1 MSESMTVHVD
11 PSLGRLP
18 AAVSPSQVSTF
29 EQCGLKYW
37 FVQVRGWREPPSQA
51 TAVGTLV
58 HDSFEDLY
66 RLPGPERTPDTAQ
79 ELLRKR
85 ANLMREDPQFEPLLG
100 NKAAAAHARTAV
112 EGLYDLEDPITL
124 VIDPEGLERV
134 LIADVSGVPFSGR
147 LDRMTSDGV
156 VRITDYKTTPRHQSP
171 AKLPSALR
179 QLLLY
184 AAAVEAAGGPAV
196 EEVELLYPAV
206 PQRVRR
212 PVYPAALNRAID
224 EFVAMRESTIHSAL
238 TGNWNAVTGPLC
250 NYCPFQRWCPAQTS
264 DAPAL
269 TSPGS
274 EEGLIAKFGIG
285 RVAQADADAAAGAV
299 GAGAVSVEPIN
310 IEVLTLE
317 SVTDELEADL

>member
-1 MSESMTVHVD
+1 MTLKSDMAAASISMTVHVD
-11 PSLGRLP
+11 PTRGRLP

-66 RLPGPERTPDTAQ
+66 RLPAPERTLDTAQ
-79 ELLRKR
+79 ELLRQR
-85 ANLMREDPQFEPLLG
+85 ANSMREDPQYAPLLG
-100 NKAAAAHARTAV
+100 TQSAAAHARLSV
-112 EGLYDLEDPITL
+112 EGLYKLESPTEL
-124 VIDPEGLERV
+124 QIDPTGLERV
-134 LIADVSGVPFSGR
+134 LIADVNGVPFSGR
-147 LDRMTSDGV
+147 LDRLTSAGV
-156 VRITDYKTTPRHQSP
+156 VRITDYKTTPRAQGPS
-171 AKLPSALR
+171 KLPGALR

-184 AAAVEAAGGPAV
+184 VAAVYADDGTVV

-212 PVYPAALNRAID
+212 PVYPAAVQRAVD
-224 EFVAMRESTIHSAL
+224 QFVSMRESTIHSAL
-238 TGNWNAVTGPLC
+238 TGDWTATTGPLC
-250 NYCPFQRWCPAQTS
+250 NYCPFQRWCPAQTK

-274 EEGLIAKFGIG
+274 EEGLIAKFGPG
-285 RVAQADADAAAGAV
+285 RDAV
-299 GAGAVSVEPIN
+299 VEEVVEP
-310 IEVLTLE
+310 EALAAELTLDALADEVE
-317 SVTDELEADL
+317 S

>member
-1 MSESMTVHVD
+1 MSASITVHVD

-66 RLPGPERTPDTAQ
+66 RLPAPERSVDTAH
-79 ELLRKR
+79 ELLRLR
-85 ANLMREDPQFEPLLG
+85 AIAMREDPQYEPLLG
-100 NKAAAAHARTAV
+100 NQAAAAHARTAV
-112 EGLYDLEDPITL
+112 EGLYQLEDPQTL
-124 VIDPEGLERV
+124 VVDPAGLEQV

-156 VRITDYKTTPRHQSP
+156 VRISDYKTTPKQQSP
-171 AKLPSALR
+171 AKLPGALR

-184 AAAVEAAGGPAV
+184 AAAVQASGGPAV
-196 EEVELLYPAV
+196 DEVELLYPAV

-212 PVYPAALNRAID
+212 PVYPAALNRAVD

-238 TGNWNAVTGPLC
+238 TGDWNAVTGPLC
-250 NYCPFQRWCPAQTS
+250 NYCPFQRWCPAQTP

-274 EEGLIAKFGIG
+274 EEGLIAKFGPG
-285 RVAQADADAAAGAV
+285 RVPQPDQSAAAEPV
-299 GAGAVSVEPIN
+299 IDVELLTFDALADD
-310 IEVLTLE
+310 EVA
-317 SVTDELEADL
+317 EL

>member
-1 MSESMTVHVD
+1 LTVHVD

-29 EQCGLKYW
+29 EQCALKYW

-66 RLPGPERTPDTAQ
+66 RLEALERTLDTAQ
-79 ELLRKR
+79 ELLRRR
-85 ANLMREDPQFEPLLG
+85 ANLMREDPQYEPLLG
-100 NKAAAAHARTAV
+100 SQSAAAHARLSV
-112 EGLYDLEDPITL
+112 EGLYRLESPTEL
-124 VIDPEGLERV
+124 NIDSSGLERV
-134 LIADVSGVPFSGR
+134 LVAEVNGVPFSGR

-156 VRITDYKTTPRHQSP
+156 VRITDYKTTPRAQGP
-171 AKLPSALR
+171 AKLPAALR

-184 AAAVEAAGGPAV
+184 VAAVYADDNTVV

-212 PVYPAALNRAID
+212 PVYPAAVQRAVD
-224 EFVAMRESTIHSAL
+224 QFVTMRESTIHSAL
-238 TGNWNAVTGPLC
+238 TGDWVATTGPLC
-250 NYCPFQRWCPAQTS
+250 NYCPFQRWCPAQTK

-274 EEGLIAKFGIG
+274 EEGLIAKFGPG
-285 RVAQADADAAAGAV
+285 RLAEADAAASGDVDPAETL
-299 GAGAVSVEPIN
+299 AAELTFDALADEVE
-310 IEVLTLE
+310 
-317 SVTDELEADL
+317 A

>member
-1 MSESMTVHVD
+1 MSPSYTNQSLTVHVD
-11 PSLGRLP
+11 PSAGRLP

-29 EQCGLKYW
+29 QQCGLKYW

-66 RLPGPERTPDTAQ
+66 RLPAPERTPDTAQ
-79 ELLRKR
+79 ELLRNR

-100 NKAAAAHARTAV
+100 NKAAAAHARLSV
-112 EGLYDLEDPITL
+112 EGLYQLEEPTQL
-124 VIDPEGLERV
+124 QIDPEGLERV
-134 LIADVSGVPFSGR
+134 LMADVAGVPFSGR
-147 LDRMTSDGV
+147 LDRMTTDGV
-156 VRITDYKTTPRHQSP
+156 VRITDYKTTPRAQGPS
-171 AKLPSALR
+171 KLPNALR

-184 AAAVEAAGGPAV
+184 AAAVHADTGTAV

-212 PVYPAALNRAID
+212 PVYPAALQRAVD

-238 TGNWNAVTGPLC
+238 TGDWNAVTGPLC
-250 NYCPFQRWCPAQTS
+250 NYCPFSRWCPAVTP

-269 TSPGS
+269 SSPGS
-274 EEGLIAKFGIG
+274 EEGLIAKFGPG
-285 RVAQADADAAAGAV
+285 RVVAEQAADAPDAAQIVAD
-299 GAGAVSVEPIN
+299 
-310 IEVLTLE
+310 VLTLDVLDGDLDAE
-317 SVTDELEADL
+317 VEL